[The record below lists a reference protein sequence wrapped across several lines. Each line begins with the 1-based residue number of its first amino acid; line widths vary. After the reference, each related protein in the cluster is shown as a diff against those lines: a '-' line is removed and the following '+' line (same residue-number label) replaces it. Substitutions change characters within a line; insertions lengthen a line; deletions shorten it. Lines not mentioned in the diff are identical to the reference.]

1 MDLEYA
7 KDLLAKNIKDY
18 EMLAEDFSRTRQFTW
33 DIEILSQYTSDG
45 DTVLDLGCGNG
56 RLLEVLKKHRIEYF
70 GPDASKKLIEIAR
83 QKYPQNKF
91 EVGDILNLPYSDNFF
106 NKVFAIRTLHH
117 IPSKEFRLQAL
128 KEIRRV
134 LKPGGVLILTVWN
147 VWGSK
152 YKINLLRVIKYS
164 FLKIIGKTKL
174 DFGDTFIPW
183 WKMGEKVKRY
193 FHFFTK
199 KELKNLTEEVGLEVE
214 KIWSSKFR
222 GHSDIYLIAKK
233 PS

>member
-1 MDLEYA
+1 LE
-7 KDLLAKNIKDY
+7 KDIKDY
-18 EMLAEDFSRTRQFTW
+18 ETLAEDFSRTRHFTW
-33 DIEILSQYTSDG
+33 DIEILSQYVSDG
-45 DTVLDLGCGNG
+45 DRILDLGCGNG
-56 RLLEVLKKHRIEYF
+56 RLLKVLRGRKMEYF
-70 GPDASKKLIEIAR
+70 GLDTSKKLIEIAR
-83 QKYPQNKF
+83 REHPQNRF
-91 EVGDILNLPYSDNFF
+91 EVGDILNLPYSDDFF
-106 NKVFAIRTLHH
+106 NKVFVIRTLHH

-128 KEIRRV
+128 REARRV
-134 LKPGGVLILTVWN
+134 LKPGGLLVLTVWN

-152 YKINLLRVIKYS
+152 YKKNLLRVVKYG

-174 DFGDTFIPW
+174 DFSDAFIPW
-183 WKMGEKVKRY
+183 WIMGEKVNRY

-222 GHSDIYLIAKK
+222 GHSDIYLIAK